1 MEKINVIFKHTTKKL
16 TYTRNLDEE
25 ILDTFQKFAK
35 ELNKDFSELLY
46 LCDGNKIDFSNNPTF
61 DEISNSRPDKKS
73 ITVAVSEII
82 KPSVE
87 STNLTN
93 SESSVQ
99 KINMFLT
106 EDYIPQWG
114 FKEGLREFLQNQ
126 HDGII
131 NEISKEENLIIKRIG
146 EKYKNFDN
154 QEDFDK
160 FLNFEFFEKGNNE
173 KLGEILYD
181 EKKRLLTITN
191 KGEIILR
198 NLYLGSKK
206 EKKNN
211 NEIIG
216 QFGEGMKLGILSLLR
231 KDKKVYIISSDNNFY
246 FELCEGNFENDDSK
260 ILFCNL
266 SKYHKND
273 MKNKVKVII
282 SNITKNE
289 WNDEIFKFLWLL
301 DRENFKIYLS
311 EGYGKKIGEVLAEPI
326 FENKLYCKGIY
337 VQNIQILE
345 KGNADEIKSKKIPG
359 FNVYDLKL
367 DRDRNFVQDTYDMK
381 KILAKIWINALR
393 INKRY
398 SDYIPEF
405 NNKIEKKKE
414 IAYSNLDAYDINYS
428 ELVYVDDYGNK
439 YLSETLIN
447 LLSNKGNCF
456 FQDYFFYSEICYS
469 INNDEA

>member
-1 MEKINVIFKHTTKKL
+1 MEKINVIFQHITKEL
-16 TYTRNLDEE
+16 IYIRNLDEE
-25 ILDTFQKFAK
+25 ILDTFQEVAK

-46 LCDGNKIDFSNNPTF
+46 LCDANKIDFSNNPTF

-73 ITVAVSEII
+73 ITVVVREII

-173 KLGEILYD
+173 KLGVILYD

-198 NLYLGSKK
+198 N
-206 EKKNN
+206 
-211 NEIIG
+211 
-216 QFGEGMKLGILSLLR
+216 F
-231 KDKKVYIISSDNNFY
+231 
-246 FELCEGNFENDDSK
+246 
-260 ILFCNL
+260 
-266 SKYHKND
+266 
-273 MKNKVKVII
+273 
-282 SNITKNE
+282 
-289 WNDEIFKFLWLL
+289 
-301 DRENFKIYLS
+301 
-311 EGYGKKIGEVLAEPI
+311 
-326 FENKLYCKGIY
+326 
-337 VQNIQILE
+337 
-345 KGNADEIKSKKIPG
+345 
-359 FNVYDLKL
+359 
-367 DRDRNFVQDTYDMK
+367 
-381 KILAKIWINALR
+381 
-393 INKRY
+393 
-398 SDYIPEF
+398 
-405 NNKIEKKKE
+405 
-414 IAYSNLDAYDINYS
+414 
-428 ELVYVDDYGNK
+428 
-439 YLSETLIN
+439 
-447 LLSNKGNCF
+447 
-456 FQDYFFYSEICYS
+456 
-469 INNDEA
+469 